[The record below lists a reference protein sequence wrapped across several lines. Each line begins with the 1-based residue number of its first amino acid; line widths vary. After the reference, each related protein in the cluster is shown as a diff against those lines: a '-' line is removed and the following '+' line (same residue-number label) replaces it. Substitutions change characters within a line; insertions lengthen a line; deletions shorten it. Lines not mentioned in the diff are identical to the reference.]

1 MRWIYW
7 LMGVVIFSVMGGVAI
22 AASPLDGTEW
32 RIKMAM
38 PTAEDQ
44 IRFEQR
50 KFISPH
56 FAAKGFANSYYT
68 LTEKEGRPLIWE
80 TMQKSEN
87 QGTLSWRGDV
97 DSDTMRGVIS
107 WETSDGKV
115 VNRTF
120 TGHKV
125 TASGPIP

>member
-7 LMGVVIFSVMGGVAI
+7 LMGVVMISLMGGVVF

-32 RIKMAM
+32 RINMTT
-38 PTAEDQ
+38 PSAEDQ
-44 IRFEQR
+44 IRFEKR
-50 KFISPH
+50 KFISPL
-56 FAAKGFANSYYT
+56 FEAKGFSNSYYT

-80 TMQKSEN
+80 TMQTSED
-87 QGTLSWRGDV
+87 QGTISWRGDV
-97 DSDTMRGVIS
+97 DADTMRGVVS
-107 WETSDGKV
+107 WETPDGKV

>member
-1 MRWIYW
+1 MRWLYW

-50 KFISPH
+50 KFISPL
-56 FAAKGFANSYYT
+56 FEAKGFANSYYT

-80 TMQKSEN
+80 TMPGSQADALTSHRSV
-87 QGTLSWRGDV
+87 GRGIAETFQQDV
-97 DSDTMRGVIS
+97 REAFGC
-107 WETSDGKV
+107 V
-115 VNRTF
+115 VRN
-120 TGHKV
+120 
-125 TASGPIP
+125 